1 MKAAITCRFVLLKAC
16 ATMAL
21 LLLTPAAADDASGVA
36 ESTRHDPDLRSIT
49 ALVYD
54 QDNQEVLYSKN
65 SDISQPIASIT
76 KLMTAMVVLDAEQ
89 PLDDRI
95 LVSPRDVD
103 RLKYTHSRLRIGMN
117 LSRLELLNLALIAS
131 ENRAAAALARSYPGG
146 QQECIKAMN
155 RKARELGMLGTV
167 FQDGTGLSVG
177 NRSTPEDLVRLV
189 NAAYDYPLIR
199 RISTTPSYAIP
210 IGKRGKRKMVFQNTN
225 RLLLDGDWTI
235 GVSKTGFIA
244 ESGHCLV
251 MQARIGGERLVIVL
265 LDGEGNGT
273 RFGDARRIRQW
284 VEDNQSQQGPRL
296 AARNRNA

>member
-1 MKAAITCRFVLLKAC
+1 MCRFVLLKAC

-21 LLLTPAAADDASGVA
+21 LLLTPAVADDASGVA
-36 ESTRHDPDLRSIT
+36 EPTRHEPDLRSST

-54 QDNQEVLYSKN
+54 QGNQQVLYAKN

-117 LSRLELLNLALIAS
+117 LSRLELLSLALIAS
-131 ENRAAAALARSYPGG
+131 ENRAAAALARSYPGAEP
-146 QQECIKAMN
+146 ECVRAMN
-155 RKARELGMLGTV
+155 RKARELGMYGTV
-167 FQDGTGLSVG
+167 FVDGTGLSPG
-177 NRSTPEDLVRLV
+177 NRSTPEDLVKLV
-189 NAAYDYPLIR
+189 DAAYVHPLIR
-199 RISTTPSYAIP
+199 RISTTPSYLIP
-210 IGKRGKRKMVFQNTN
+210 IGKRGKRKMVFSNTN

-251 MQARIGGERLVIVL
+251 MQARIAGERVVIVL
-265 LDGEGNGT
+265 LDGEGNST

-284 VEDNQSQQGPRL
+284 IENNQGQLGLRL